1 MCVHAHMC
9 AHRCVRCTCVCVRV
23 CVCACMRACVCVL
36 AQQTILLPSLS
47 LSVPQLTKFHY
58 AQVRVKF
65 EGEEGSG
72 PGVNRGFFASLSNE
86 LKSADTSKPVLKQ
99 V

>member
-1 MCVHAHMC
+1 M
-9 AHRCVRCTCVCVRV
+9 CVCVR
-23 CVCACMRACVCVL
+23 ACVRLCVSAADHSPPL
-36 AQQTILLPSLS
+36 SLS